1 MQKFKEK
8 DAIYREVETNWE
20 LLHEYYLSFRCP
32 YCTKFLDDMQFDG
45 IEEGLFIYLL
55 SAILNILVF
64 WYCIMTGHYLLSIPV
79 LALSIAN
86 LILAI
91 KEFIIRY
98 ERFL

>member
-1 MQKFKEK
+1 MKTN
-8 DAIYREVETNWE
+8 YREVETKWE
-20 LLHEYYLSFRCP
+20 VIIEYSLLFRCP
-32 YCTKFLDDMQFDG
+32 YCTSFLDDMQFDG

-64 WYCIMTGHYLLSIPV
+64 WYCLMTGHYLLSIPV
-79 LALSIAN
+79 LALSIGN